1 MATAAGSSSAPAA
14 SDAGQRTPP
23 YAGIAFAGGQSAGV
37 VGRARSGS
45 GLNWHVVN
53 PGQGSQSS
61 SKDEQLSGDEL
72 DHALLEAIK
81 DRNASRVQQLL
92 KRNANVDK
100 TDEHDLSL
108 LHHAVLAGSEET
120 LEILLKSGVDVNR
133 ASSKW
138 GTPLTLAT
146 LKGRPALVYPL
157 LKHKAD
163 VNQVTDFYGT
173 ALHCAA
179 WTGKQDILSVLLQR
193 GGKPEVAADVHLF
206 CYQPAQQWSGNGS
219 PPTASVQ
226 NALISCINCTPL
238 FIAIEKGLKPVFD
251 ALLENGA
258 PVDASC
264 GCRYGSVA
272 RDEGPIPFSKPKRVS
287 KQIEHTT
294 LTMSVDKRKRMYM
307 QSLIKKGAKVD
318 APTPEGLTPLAHSA
332 AAGILDCMKELLD
345 SGASVDRKGQ
355 GGRTPLIDAS
365 RCGQAMC
372 VRALSEKGA
381 SLEATDDLGRTALWW
396 AAAGNDKVSASHLLD
411 AGADV
416 NTKDMNG
423 VTPLLAAMKR
433 GHLKTI
439 SFLVKKRATAQTRA
453 NDGTSAIRL
462 ILQQYLAEDFTD
474 KLSDLIE
481 AVIAPQIGEL
491 FQFGGN
497 PSEIIPRFMQSV
509 KSLVQ
514 KDKSAPDASTLEVRL
529 IYNAAGM
536 DVDNLLNALIKLGGN
551 VDTQDVD
558 GWTALHLAAMYGNVM
573 ATNRLLSKRAV
584 MHLACNDTS
593 SEQRLCP
600 LGVAARYRQES
611 AAQVLLLHGA
621 SVERMRECDLG
632 PLHVAAQY
640 GSAALVKIIHGAGAR
655 LADTDANG
663 RTALHIAAAR
673 GDFKIVQYLVD
684 SKANLA
690 AEDNEGQTPALLA
703 RESKRDDMVD
713 FLTRVSRGEDVRAPA
728 SPVQQVGCLCLCN

>member
-1 MATAAGSSSAPAA
+1 M
-14 SDAGQRTPP
+14 
-23 YAGIAFAGGQSAGV
+23 
-37 VGRARSGS
+37 GRARSGS
-45 GLNWHVVN
+45 GLNWHVVGR
-53 PGQGSQSS
+53 GQDSRLDP
-61 SKDEQLSGDEL
+61 KNEDLSGEEL
-72 DHALLEAIK
+72 SDALLEAIK
-81 DRNASRVQQLL
+81 DRNTTRVQQLL
-92 KRNANVDK
+92 KCGASLDK

-120 LEILLKSGVDVNR
+120 LEILLKAGANVNHL
-133 ASSKW
+133 SSKW
-138 GTPLTLAT
+138 GTALTLAT
-146 LKGRPALVYPL
+146 LKARPALVYPL
-157 LKHKAD
+157 LKYKAD
-163 VNQVTDFYGT
+163 VNQVTGFYGT

-193 GGKPEVAADVHLF
+193 GANSDIAADVHLF
-206 CYQPAQQWSGNGS
+206 CFQPVQQWSGNGS

-258 PVDASC
+258 PVNASC
-264 GCRYGSVA
+264 VCRYGSVA
-272 RDEGPIPFSKPKRVS
+272 RDEGPIPFSNPKRVN
-287 KQIEHTT
+287 KTIEHNT
-294 LTMSVDKRKRMYM
+294 LTMAVDKRKRMYI
-307 QSLIKKGAKVD
+307 QSLIKKGAESD
-318 APTPEGLTPLAHSA
+318 TPTSEGLTPLSHSA
-332 AAGILDCMKELLD
+332 SAGILDCMKELLD
-345 SGASVDRKGQ
+345 SGASVDRPGQ
-355 GGRTPLIDAS
+355 GGRTPLVDAA

-396 AAAGNDKVSASHLLD
+396 AAAGNDKVCASHLLD

-416 NTKDMNG
+416 NTKDING

-439 SFLVKKRATAQTRA
+439 SYLVKKRATAQTRA

-491 FQFGGN
+491 FQYGGN

-514 KDKSAPDASTLEVRL
+514 KDKSAPDAPTLEVRL

-573 ATNRLLSKRAV
+573 ATNRLLSKGAV
-584 MHLACNDTS
+584 MTIACKDTT
-593 SEQRLCP
+593 SEERLCP
-600 LGVAARYRQES
+600 LGVAARYKQES
-611 AAQVLLLHGA
+611 AAQILLLHGA
-621 SVERMRECDLG
+621 SVQRLTECNLG

-640 GSAALVKIIHGAGAR
+640 GNAATVKIIHGAGAK
-655 LADTDANG
+655 LSDTDTQG

-673 GDFKIVQYLVD
+673 GEFKTAQYLID
-684 SKANLA
+684 SKASLL
-690 AEDNEGQTPALLA
+690 AEDDEGRTPERLA
-703 RESKRDDMVD
+703 RENKREDMVD
-713 FLTRVSRGEDVRAPA
+713 FLTRVARGEDIRAPA
-728 SPVQQVGCLCLCN
+728 SPVQQVSLQDSGRPQ